1 MKKLI
6 SIVLACFLALNIL
19 PQPVWA
25 ENPKVMV
32 LEVKDEINDG
42 LLGYLTR
49 NFAEAEKMG
58 VSTGPETTDPL
69 GYGSTLDDI
78 AGDTQSLAGST
89 DKTTEELAY
98 LRDIAEQE
106 AINRFTTAEVKI
118 DMTGMTNRIDSNL
131 DIDGFV
137 DALSTAAEGVHDDEL

>member
-42 LLGYLTR
+42 LLEYLTR
-49 NFAEAEKMG
+49 NFAEAEKW
-58 VSTGPETTDPL
+58 
-69 GYGSTLDDI
+69 
-78 AGDTQSLAGST
+78 A
-89 DKTTEELAY
+89 
-98 LRDIAEQE
+98 
-106 AINRFTTAEVKI
+106 
-118 DMTGMTNRIDSNL
+118 
-131 DIDGFV
+131 
-137 DALSTAAEGVHDDEL
+137 

>member
-6 SIVLACFLALNIL
+6 SIVLACFLALNIF

-42 LLGYLTR
+42 LLEYLTR

-58 VSTGPETTDPL
+58 VSTII
-69 GYGSTLDDI
+69 LDMDTP
-78 AGDTQSLAGST
+78 AGRWQA
-89 DKTTEELAY
+89 
-98 LRDIAEQE
+98 LRKS
-106 AINRFTTAEVKI
+106 RKKF
-118 DMTGMTNRIDSNL
+118 MR
-131 DIDGFV
+131 
-137 DALSTAAEGVHDDEL
+137 

>member
-42 LLGYLTR
+42 LLEYLTR

-58 VSTGPETTDPL
+58 VSTII
-69 GYGSTLDDI
+69 LDMDTPGGQVASATEIKKEIYAVDI
-78 AGDTQSLAGST
+78 PVICLV
-89 DKTTEELAY
+89 E
-98 LRDIAEQE
+98 
-106 AINRFTTAEVKI
+106 N
-118 DMTGMTNRIDSNL
+118 
-131 DIDGFV
+131 
-137 DALSTAAEGVHDDEL
+137 